1 MDFELKCAD
10 NLKLDMASLTE
21 NNLKAHAQASGDR
34 MAALLERTQMLSEL
48 LGQVND
54 ALGDESD
61 TASRPSSK
69 RGPARPPTNPLA
81 ARLPSSRPHS
91 TRPQSTEPP
100 STASQQPGRPGS
112 SQRLASAAPAVNGAQ
127 PPPMLRLTA
136 GYEGSKPSPM
146 DRFLQSSGVQ
156 TSKPPAGHDGPGEE
170 QLQLYDEGRR
180 VADHTY
186 NRGASLSNDENGLP
200 GGAPRY
206 GAPRLYD
213 ENGPVKLVRYT
224 GRQTAFGQMQKL
236 RRNPN
241 ARASQSSVG
250 GVVFGGGE
258 A

>member
-1 MDFELKCAD
+1 
-10 NLKLDMASLTE
+10 
-21 NNLKAHAQASGDR
+21 

-54 ALGDESD
+54 AMADESD
-61 TASRPSSK
+61 TASRPSTK
-69 RGPARPPTNPLA
+69 RGAAARPPSNQPLA
-81 ARLPSSRPHS
+81 ARPPSSRPHS

-100 STASQQPGRPGS
+100 STASNPGRPAS
-112 SQRLASAAPAVNGAQ
+112 SQRLGSAAPINGAQ

-156 TSKPPAGHDGPGEE
+156 TSKQAAASQGAPGCNE
-170 QLQLYDEGRR
+170 QLQLFDEGRR
-180 VADHTY
+180 VADY
-186 NRGASLSNDENGLP
+186 NRGGAPFGNDENGPP
-200 GGAPRY
+200 GTAD
-206 GAPRLYD
+206 A
-213 ENGPVKLVRYT
+213 PVKLVRYT

-258 A
+258 E